1 MSAIV
6 KSTRESIK
14 TLIDSAAKKAIA
26 DGVLPSA
33 ELNSFNIEVP
43 ADQNRH

>member
-14 TLIDSAAKKAIA
+14 TLIDSAAKKMAFYRQPNLIALILRYLPTVRTAI
-26 DGVLPSA
+26 LP
-33 ELNSFNIEVP
+33 
-43 ADQNRH
+43 